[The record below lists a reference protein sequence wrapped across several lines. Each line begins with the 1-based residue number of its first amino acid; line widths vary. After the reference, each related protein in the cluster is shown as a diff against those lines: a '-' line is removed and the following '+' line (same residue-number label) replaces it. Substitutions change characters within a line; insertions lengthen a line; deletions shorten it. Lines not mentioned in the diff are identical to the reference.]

1 MKNLLLA
8 GGGHGHINILKRLI
22 KSPLKDINIT
32 LITDYGRQY
41 YSGMLSGFVEG
52 IYTEDEISFDVRE
65 LSKRANVNYVEEK
78 IISIDKN
85 KKVVTTENDEYS
97 YDFLSINLGSM
108 ANVNFP
114 VDDNGV
120 LNVKPISE
128 LVEAKENF
136 LKKVLKMNLKRFIL

>member
-85 KKVVTTENDEYS
+85 KKVVTIENDEYS
-97 YDFLSINLGSM
+97 YDFLSINLGSI

-120 LNVKPISE
+120 LNVKPISK